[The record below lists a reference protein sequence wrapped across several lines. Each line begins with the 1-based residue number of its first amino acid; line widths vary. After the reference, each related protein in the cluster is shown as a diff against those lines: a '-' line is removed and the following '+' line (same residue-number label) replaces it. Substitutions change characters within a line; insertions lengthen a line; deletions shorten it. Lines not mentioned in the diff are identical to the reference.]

1 MKTVQKRRLA
11 MSQQWQER
19 ARPARLERRYQFSDY
34 SSLSDF
40 LERAAA
46 LSEREGL
53 YPDMG
58 FGRDYVN
65 MTIHGA
71 DDDNTL
77 GDQQRRLARE
87 LDALAAQTTC

>member
-1 MKTVQKRRLA
+1 
-11 MSQQWQER
+11 MSDQWRER
-19 ARPARLERRYQFSDY
+19 ARPERLERRYQFVDY
-34 SSLSDF
+34 ESLRDF
-40 LERAAA
+40 LDRAAE

-58 FGRDYVN
+58 FGKDYVN

-87 LDALAAQTTC
+87 LDALAMQKDG

>member
-1 MKTVQKRRLA
+1 

-19 ARPARLERRYQFSDY
+19 ARPERLERRYQFVDY
-34 SSLSDF
+34 ESLREF
-40 LERAAA
+40 LDRAAV

-65 MTIHGA
+65 MTIHGSEE
-71 DDDNTL
+71 DNTL
-77 GDQQRRLARE
+77 GDQQRRLAQQ
-87 LDALAAQTTC
+87 LDDLAMQKAG

>member
-1 MKTVQKRRLA
+1 

-19 ARPARLERRYQFSDY
+19 ARPKRLERRYQFADY
-34 SSLSDF
+34 ESLSTF
-40 LERAAA
+40 LDRAAA

-65 MTIHGA
+65 MTIHGSEE
-71 DDDNTL
+71 DNTL
-77 GDQQRRLARE
+77 GDQQRRLAQE
-87 LDALAAQTTC
+87 LDALAIEKAG

>member
-1 MKTVQKRRLA
+1 

-19 ARPARLERRYQFSDY
+19 ARPERLERRYQFVDY
-34 SSLSDF
+34 ESLRNF
-40 LERAAA
+40 LDRAAE

-65 MTIHGA
+65 MTIYSA
-71 DDDNTL
+71 EDNNTL
-77 GDQQRRLARE
+77 GEQQRRLAQE
-87 LDALAAQTTC
+87 LDALAMQKAG

>member
-1 MKTVQKRRLA
+1 

-19 ARPARLERRYQFSDY
+19 ARPERLERRYQFVDY
-34 SSLSDF
+34 ASLRDF
-40 LERAAA
+40 LERAAE

-58 FGRDYVN
+58 FGKDYVN
-65 MTIHGA
+65 MTIHGD

-77 GDQQRRLARE
+77 GDQQRRLAQK
-87 LDALAAQTTC
+87 LDALAMQEAG

>member
-1 MKTVQKRRLA
+1 

-19 ARPARLERRYQFSDY
+19 NRPPRLEKRYEFSNY
-34 SSLSDF
+34 EELRDF
-40 LERAAA
+40 LDQAAD

-65 MTIHGA
+65 ITIHAEEGSDSIA
-71 DDDNTL
+71 SSQHDFARQL
-77 GDQQRRLARE
+77 EKLVQQ
-87 LDALAAQTTC
+87 

>member
-1 MKTVQKRRLA
+1 
-11 MSQQWQER
+11 MSHQWQER
-19 ARPARLERRYQFSDY
+19 ARPERLERRYQFVDY
-34 SSLSDF
+34 ESLRDF

-71 DDDNTL
+71 GDDNTL

-87 LDALAAQTTC
+87 LDALATQKAG

>member
-1 MKTVQKRRLA
+1 

-19 ARPARLERRYQFSDY
+19 ARPERLERRYQFVDY
-34 SSLSDF
+34 ESLRDF
-40 LERAAA
+40 LDRAAA

-65 MTIHGA
+65 MTIHGSEE
-71 DDDNTL
+71 DNTL
-77 GDQQRRLARE
+77 GDQQRRLAQE
-87 LDALAAQTTC
+87 LDDLAMNKTC

>member
-1 MKTVQKRRLA
+1 

-19 ARPARLERRYQFSDY
+19 ARPKRLERRYQFVDY
-34 SSLSDF
+34 ESLRDF
-40 LERAAA
+40 LDRAAA

-65 MTIHGA
+65 MTIHGSEE
-71 DDDNTL
+71 DNTL
-77 GDQQRRLARE
+77 GGQQRRLAQE
-87 LDALAAQTTC
+87 LDALAMKKTG

>member
-1 MKTVQKRRLA
+1 

-19 ARPARLERRYQFSDY
+19 ARPERLERRYQFVDY
-34 SSLSDF
+34 ESLRDF
-40 LERAAA
+40 LDRAAA

-65 MTIHGA
+65 MTIHGSEE
-71 DDDNTL
+71 DNTL
-77 GDQQRRLARE
+77 GDQQRRLAQE
-87 LDALAAQTTC
+87 LDALAMNTTG

>member
-1 MKTVQKRRLA
+1 

-34 SSLSDF
+34 ASLSDF

-71 DDDNTL
+71 DDDDTL

-87 LDALAAQTTC
+87 LDALATQKAG

>member
-1 MKTVQKRRLA
+1 

-19 ARPARLERRYQFSDY
+19 TRPERLERRYQFVDY
-34 SSLSDF
+34 ESLSDF
-40 LERAAA
+40 LNRAAE

-58 FGRDYVN
+58 FGRDYVS
-65 MTIHGA
+65 MTIHGSEE
-71 DDDNTL
+71 DNTL

-87 LDALAAQTTC
+87 LDALAMQEAG

>member
-1 MKTVQKRRLA
+1 

-19 ARPARLERRYQFSDY
+19 ARPERLERRYQFVDY
-34 SSLSDF
+34 ESLRDF
-40 LERAAA
+40 LDRAAA

-65 MTIHGA
+65 MTIHCSEE
-71 DDDNTL
+71 DNTL
-77 GDQQRRLARE
+77 GDQQRRLAQE
-87 LDALAAQTTC
+87 LDALAMKKTG

>member
-1 MKTVQKRRLA
+1 

-19 ARPARLERRYQFSDY
+19 ARPERLERRYQFVDY
-34 SSLSDF
+34 ESLREF
-40 LERAAA
+40 LDQAAA

-65 MTIHGA
+65 MTIHGSEE
-71 DDDNTL
+71 DNTL
-77 GDQQRRLARE
+77 GDQQRRLAQE
-87 LDALAAQTTC
+87 LDALAMKKTG

>member
-1 MKTVQKRRLA
+1 
-11 MSQQWQER
+11 MSDQWRER
-19 ARPARLERRYQFSDY
+19 SRPERLERRYQFVDY
-34 SSLSDF
+34 ESLRDF

-58 FGRDYVN
+58 FGKDYVN
-65 MTIHGA
+65 MTIHGD

-77 GDQQRRLARE
+77 GDLQRRLAQE
-87 LDALAAQTTC
+87 LDALAMQKDG